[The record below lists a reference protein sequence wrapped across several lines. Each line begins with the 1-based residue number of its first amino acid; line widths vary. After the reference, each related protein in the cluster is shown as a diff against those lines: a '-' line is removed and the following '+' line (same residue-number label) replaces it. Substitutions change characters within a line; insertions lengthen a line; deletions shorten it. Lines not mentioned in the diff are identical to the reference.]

1 MAICPYCE
9 RTGPDVLEPCPTGD
23 GYVCI
28 DEDDFHQWPDDPLLG
43 REVGDR
49 YVVLSVLGRGAMGR
63 VYKAHQKQVDRMV
76 ALKVFRPEMLLGGGA
91 GRRTTESERERAE
104 ERFVRE
110 ARVLG
115 RFSHPNCVTLYD
127 FGSGPQRDFLYMAME
142 FVAGLSLREAIKRGV
157 KFEAILS
164 IAIQTA
170 DALIEAHAHN
180 VIHRDL
186 KPDNVV
192 LAHVTGDG
200 DPTVKVLDFGI
211 AKLAQAGTESG
222 TSEGVFGTPAYMS
235 PEQCRGATAEVGPA
249 SDVYALGCICYEM
262 ICGRLPY
269 ETSDPEEMMRMHLEA
284 LVPEVTPR
292 DGLRVPDELKQ
303 IVRRC
308 MAKEAGD
315 RWPDVGAFRQAVAD
329 VMRRHA
335 EVDETEELSI
345 SRLAAARGGNDRD
358 PGEADR
364 QVEVPDNRV
373 ASDQRNPFV
382 DQPLDAE
389 AAWGSDA
396 SGELEAE
403 AFEVADTV
411 IDPEAAERWANMD
424 TDPDQSA
431 PNQSVSDESRSDQSA
446 VEVGGASQAD
456 EGTRSAGESAAA
468 VSSERHRDPWED
480 AEQTAPLA
488 NDSDSADFEA
498 ETTLP
503 GRGSKEPV
511 EWLDMLD
518 RQVIWA
524 LLLLVVVTAGCVTTF
539 VWIYLTMAGG

>member
-23 GYVCI
+23 GYICI
-28 DEDDFHQWPDDPLLG
+28 DDDDFHQWPDDPLLG

-63 VYKAHQKQVDRMV
+63 VYKARQKQVDRMV

-91 GRRTTESERERAE
+91 GRGTTESERERAE

-127 FGSGPQRDFLYMAME
+127 FGSGPKRDFLYMAME

-170 DALIEAHAHN
+170 DALNEAHAHN

-192 LAHVTGDG
+192 LAHVAGDG

-211 AKLAQAGTESG
+211 AKLARAGTESG
-222 TSEGVFGTPAYMS
+222 SSEGVFGTPAYMS

-284 LVPEVTPR
+284 PLPEVTPR
-292 DGLRVPDELKQ
+292 EGLRVPAELKQ

-308 MAKEAGD
+308 MAKDADE

-335 EVDETEELSI
+335 EADETEELTI
-345 SRLAAARGGNDRD
+345 SRIAAVHGGNEPD
-358 PGEADR
+358 PAEADR

-373 ASDQRNPFV
+373 ASDRRNPFV

-389 AAWGSDA
+389 SAWGNDA
-396 SGELEAE
+396 SGELEE
-403 AFEVADTV
+403 EFEVADTV

-424 TDPDQSA
+424 TDPERTA
-431 PNQSVSDESRSDQSA
+431 PEQSA
-446 VEVGGASQAD
+446 VEVGGAPGED
-456 EGTRSAGESAAA
+456 EVNRSAGESAGA
-468 VSSERHRDPWED
+468 VSVEGQRDPWED

-488 NDSDSADFEA
+488 NASDSAEFEA

-503 GRGSKEPV
+503 GRGSKETL
-511 EWLDMLD
+511 EWLNMLD
-518 RQVIWA
+518 RQVLWA
-524 LLLLVVVTAGCVTTF
+524 LLLLAVVTAGCVTTF
-539 VWIYLTMAGG
+539 VWIYLMMAGV